1 MTEQSRRLALRV
13 GLILLAGQPALLAAW
28 IGFAPGSFYDDFPGG
43 GRTWV
48 DDLGPYNEHLL
59 RDFGAAN
66 LGFLVLLVAAA
77 VLLDRRVVQVALV
90 SYAAAGLPHLAYHV
104 TTADKYST
112 SDNIL
117 SLGALAAAVLVPL
130 ALLPLT
136 REKEDAW
143 RASTQ

>member
-1 MTEQSRRLALRV
+1 MTEETRRLALRV
-13 GLILLAGQPALLAAW
+13 GLVLLAVQPALLAAW
-28 IGFAPGSFYDDFPGG
+28 IGFAPRSFYDDFPGG

-48 DDLGPYNEHLL
+48 DNLGPYNEHLL

-66 LGFLVLLVAAA
+66 VGFLVLLVAAA
-77 VLLDRRVVQVALV
+77 GLLDRRVVQVALIA
-90 SYAAAGLPHLAYHV
+90 YAAAALPHLAYHV
-104 TTADKYST
+104 TTAGEYTT

-117 SLGALAAAVLVPL
+117 SLSALAGAVLVPL
-130 ALLPLT
+130 ALLVLT